1 MKLFLYNIF
10 YSKANNK
17 VKWYFFI
24 DDYFISSLI
33 LINLLTIILESFV
46 AISLKYSSLF
56 RFIELFSVLI
66 FSTEYIVRFWVSDL
80 HYSTLSPS
88 KARIKYMFS
97 FYGIIDLIA
106 IVPFYL
112 PLLIPLVF
120 NIDLRFLRTFRLL
133 RLFRMFKLANYSESL
148 QLLINV
154 FKEKKNDLLTT
165 FVVTFIILIITSTLM
180 YELEHTVQPDKFPNV
195 FATLWWAVA
204 TLTTIGYGDVF
215 PITALG
221 KILAGVTAIL
231 GIGLV
236 AIPTGIL
243 SSGFVEAINKK
254 RNTENRLNSNC
265 KEEDNICK
273 EECNHEQYVCPKCGT
288 HLIKN
293 NSDEFQIK

>member
-1 MKLFLYNIF
+1 MKQFLYKIF
-10 YSKANNK
+10 YSKAINK
-17 VKWYFFI
+17 VKWYYYI

-33 LINLLTIILESFV
+33 IINLLTIILESFV
-46 AISLKYSSLF
+46 AIAIKYSSIF
-56 RFIELFSVLI
+56 SFIELFSILI
-66 FSTEYIVRFWVSDL
+66 FSTEYIIRFWVSDL
-80 HYSTLSPS
+80 HYTTLSPY
-88 KARIKYMFS
+88 KARIKYLFS
-97 FYGIIDLIA
+97 FYGIVDLIA
-106 IVPFYL
+106 ILPFYL

-148 QLLINV
+148 QLLVNV
-154 FKEKKNDLLTT
+154 FKEKKNDLITT

-215 PITALG
+215 PITAMG
-221 KILAGVTAIL
+221 KILAGFTAIL

-243 SSGFVEAINKK
+243 SSGFVEAINNK
-254 RNTENRLNSNC
+254 RKLEQKLTSISKDESNVC
-265 KEEDNICK
+265 IEETN
-273 EECNHEQYVCPKCGT
+273 NEQYICPKCGT

-293 NSDEFQIK
+293 QTDEFQIK